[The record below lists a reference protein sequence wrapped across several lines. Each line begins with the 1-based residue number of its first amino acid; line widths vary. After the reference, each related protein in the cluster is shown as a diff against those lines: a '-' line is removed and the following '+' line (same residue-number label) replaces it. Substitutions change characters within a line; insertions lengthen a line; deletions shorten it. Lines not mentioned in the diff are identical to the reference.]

1 MMNHKGNGRL
11 QTSGI
16 DYRPPRQPER
26 EEGEPLLTPTPKQTI
41 QEQVQIQIA
50 PRRKSKYQKK

>member
-26 EEGEPLLTPTPKQTI
+26 EEGEPLPTPTPNQPI
-41 QEQVQIQIA
+41 HEQIQIA

>member
-16 DYRPPRQPER
+16 DYRPPRQIER
-26 EEGEPLLTPTPKQTI
+26 EEGEPLPPPNQTI

>member
-1 MMNHKGNGRL
+1 MMNHKGNGRM

-16 DYRPPRQPER
+16 DYRPPRQIER
-26 EEGEPLLTPTPKQTI
+26 EEGEPMPPKQTI

>member
-16 DYRPPRQPER
+16 DYRPPRQIER
-26 EEGEPLLTPTPKQTI
+26 EEGEPIPIPNQPI
-41 QEQVQIQIA
+41 QEQIQIA